1 MSFKGNLFGRL
12 IWMVAAAAV
21 PALLVI
27 AFFLYDMQVKR
38 TDELG
43 EELLRQAAIV
53 QSDFNTISDSAKEA
67 ISDIVASDA
76 TWSGGAS
83 CRDGL
88 RGFAN
93 AMPRFGVIAV
103 LGGDGTPPC
112 LYSAAPFGA
121 EPDLPAMI
129 AASQPTE
136 QSFHVGRYLR
146 GSNGAPD
153 MLLLSETV
161 RKHAMVRHIILGVRL
176 DWLAEHLATVPRM
189 PNSQMLIADTGGTIL
204 ARAPNSFRHIGDP
217 LVPDT
222 MRLLP
227 ESTAR
232 MLIIHDASDEPLFMG
247 FKPVGDS
254 GVLVLASLPKAVLQN
269 DIATN
274 VRQGVEVM
282 LIGIAVAIL
291 GSFVVGQRLI
301 RRPARAMVEAARAW
315 SRGDFSARLPGDDDD
330 RSEFGRIARA
340 FNRMAS
346 DLQRKTDES
355 AALQSQLEARVAERT
370 RDLLLSRDRLQI
382 ALGEQAKSEASL
394 RQAQK
399 IQMVGQLA
407 GGVAHD
413 FNNLLTALIGA
424 LDMLR
429 PRLPDSDLRSLRLVD
444 NALQSAERGARLTS
458 QLLAFSRR
466 QRLQPVPT
474 CINDIFSGMMDL
486 LRTTIGRDI
495 EIATDFS
502 PVLRRAMVDPNQFE
516 AAILNLVLNARD
528 ALPKGGTVTIRTRNL
543 DLVVPELL
551 SGSVGELPAGS
562 YVSICVEDNGTGIA
576 PELMSRVFEPFFTT
590 KPSGHGSGLG
600 LSQVHGLAAQ
610 SGGTVRIESEL
621 GRGTIVC
628 MVLPAASAAVDMLP
642 MGGENARKVIAVVDD
657 EAEIRALVGDML
669 IELGHDPV
677 MLAGAAEALA
687 RLPGLPKLDAVI
699 VDQVM
704 PGMSGIEL
712 IARLRQLCPQTAFI
726 LATGHAER
734 KSLAQGVAD
743 TDLAKP
749 FSVASL
755 SLALEEAMQC
765 RGSSRSGLIE
775 RPA

>member
-12 IWMVAAAAV
+12 IWVVAAAAV

-27 AFFLYDMQVKR
+27 AFFLYDMQVQR
-38 TDELG
+38 TDKLG

-67 ISDIVASDA
+67 ISDIAASEA
-76 TWSGGAS
+76 PWSEDVSA

-88 RGFAN
+88 RNFAN
-93 AMPRFGVIAV
+93 AMPRFGLVAA
-103 LGGDGTPPC
+103 LGTDDAPAC
-112 LYSAAPFGA
+112 LYVAAPFGIV
-121 EPDLPAMI
+121 PDLHAII
-129 AASQPTE
+129 AASLPEET
-136 QSFHVGRYLR
+136 SFHVARYLR
-146 GSNGAPD
+146 GSGGTPD

-161 RKHAMVRHIILGVRL
+161 HRHGMVRHIILGVRL

-204 ARAPNSFRHIGDP
+204 ARAPNSFRRIGDP

-222 MRLLP
+222 MRLLS
-227 ESTAR
+227 ENTAR
-232 MLIIHDASDEPLFMG
+232 MLIIHDASNDPLFMG
-247 FKPVGDS
+247 FKPVADS

-274 VRQGVEVM
+274 IRRGVEVM
-282 LIGIAVAIL
+282 LFGIGVAML
-291 GSFVVGQRLI
+291 GSFFVGQRLI
-301 RRPARAMVEAARAW
+301 RRPARAMMEAARAW
-315 SRGDFSARLPGDDDD
+315 SRGDFSARVPGNADD
-330 RSEFGRIARA
+330 RSEFGRITRA

-399 IQMVGQLA
+399 MQMVGQLA

-474 CINDIFSGMMDL
+474 RINEVFSGMMDL

-502 PVLRRAMVDPNQFE
+502 PLLHRAMVDPNQFE

-543 DLVVPELL
+543 NLVVPELL

-562 YVSICVEDNGTGIA
+562 YVSVCVEDNGTGIA
-576 PELMSRVFEPFFTT
+576 PELLARVFEPFFTT
-590 KPSGHGSGLG
+590 KPTGHGSGLG

-621 GRGTIVC
+621 GRGTVVC
-628 MVLPAASAAVDMLP
+628 MVLPCASTAVEAAPCEA
-642 MGGENARKVIAVVDD
+642 GHARKVVAVVDD
-657 EAEIRALVGDML
+657 EAEIRALVGEML
-669 IELGHDPV
+669 IELGHEPV
-677 MLAGAAEALA
+677 MLAGAADALA
-687 RLPGLPKLDAVI
+687 RLPGLPSLDVVI

-704 PGMSGIEL
+704 PGMTGIEL
-712 IARLRQLCPQTAFI
+712 IPRLRQLCPEAAFI

-734 KSLAQGVAD
+734 KSLAHGVAD
-743 TDLAKP
+743 ADLAKP
-749 FSVASL
+749 FNAATL
-755 SLALEEAMQC
+755 SRALAEAAQ
-765 RGSSRSGLIE
+765 RSATARL
-775 RPA
+775 AVD